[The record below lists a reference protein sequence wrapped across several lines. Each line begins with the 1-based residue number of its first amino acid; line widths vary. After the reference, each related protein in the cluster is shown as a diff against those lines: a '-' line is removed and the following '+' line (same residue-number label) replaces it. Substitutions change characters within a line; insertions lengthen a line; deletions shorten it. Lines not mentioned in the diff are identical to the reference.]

1 MRWLLGLIV
10 LGWRLFLVL
19 EMVQLMS
26 EERLRMRLV
35 FELAVLLGGPL
46 GCLLLGGEVLL
57 VLIQRLGLCMSRSI
71 GLRSLCTHSFSIID
85 GLLFL
90 L

>member
-1 MRWLLGLIV
+1 MRWLLGLVV

-26 EERLRMRLV
+26 GERLQMRLA
-35 FELAVLLGGPL
+35 FGLAALWGGPL
-46 GCLLLGGEVLL
+46 GCLLLGGGALR
-57 VLIQRLGLCMSRSI
+57 VLIQRLGPCMSRSI
-71 GLRSLCTHSFSIID
+71 DLHSLCTRSFNIID